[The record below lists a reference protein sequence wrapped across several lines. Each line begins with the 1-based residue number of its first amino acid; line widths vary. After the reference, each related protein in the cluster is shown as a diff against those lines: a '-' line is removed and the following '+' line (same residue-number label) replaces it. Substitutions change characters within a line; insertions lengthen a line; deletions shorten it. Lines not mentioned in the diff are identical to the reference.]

1 MSGETRL
8 LLAGERGAEF
18 GDDFGGGFA
27 GFVFAVGGERDGAD
41 TGVASSA
48 VAFAD
53 GGEVEHVFGRS
64 FSPGVGAYGDL
75 GAEARLRE
83 ADGVGRLRMEIVGN
97 ELVVALEGL
106 VDDVEVDGALL

>member
-1 MSGETRL
+1 M
-8 LLAGERGAEF
+8 AA
-18 GDDFGGGFA
+18 A
-27 GFVFAVGGERDGAD
+27 
-41 TGVASSA
+41 A
-48 VAFAD
+48 VALAD
-53 GGEVEHVFGRS
+53 LRQIHHLRGIGFG
-64 FSPGVGAYGDL
+64 PGVGAYGDL